1 MLDRS
6 DGTVIPVLVEGAR
19 IPSAAELPLDISSLA
34 KFNAYDL
41 SKKRWQ
47 CDVSQLTSLPLA
59 ATRGGGG

>member
-19 IPSAAELPLDISSLA
+19 IPSAAELPLDISSLV

-41 SKKRWQ
+41 SKERWQ